1 VNAAFARFANIAGV
15 VTGHH
20 LAFIISLVAVIVWA
34 ITGPI
39 FNFSDTWQL
48 VINTG
53 TTVITYLL
61 LFVVQNTQNRNN
73 AAVNL
78 KLDEVIRA
86 MPQARTELV
95 RRHIEEAT
103 DEELEELKAEL
114 DRLASKRTQPRQTT
128 DTA

>member
-20 LAFIISLVAVIVWA
+20 LAFIISLVAVSVWA